1 MLKIKFNERPKD
13 LIYVPE
19 FFNHTYED
27 EWLYDKDVIQIV
39 KDIDN
44 SELKG
49 QCVISPALG
58 SIAVTQI
65 SGGVKALILLLKSSD
80 DFKLDFTSIGQNC
93 VSWLVDIVKRR
104 DIMVYMNGIDLTF
117 RGYSIKALCLNDN
130 EVTET
135 GEALDKKMLKYVW
148 EDNL

>member
-58 SIAVTQI
+58 VN
-65 SGGVKALILLLKSSD
+65 SGN
-80 DFKLDFTSIGQNC
+80 T
-93 VSWLVDIVKRR
+93 DIRWGEGFNF
-104 DIMVYMNGIDLTF
+104 I
-117 RGYSIKALCLNDN
+117 IK
-130 EVTET
+130 
-135 GEALDKKMLKYVW
+135 K
-148 EDNL
+148 